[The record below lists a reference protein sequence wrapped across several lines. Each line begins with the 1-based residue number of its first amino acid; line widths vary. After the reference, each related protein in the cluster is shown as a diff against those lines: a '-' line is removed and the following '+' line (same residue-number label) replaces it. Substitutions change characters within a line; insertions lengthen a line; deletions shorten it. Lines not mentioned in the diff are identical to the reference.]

1 MKMTGKIYKLLL
13 QSLMMLLTLNS
24 VAQNKTVKVSGTVSD
39 SFGPVAG
46 ATVYEKGNTS
56 NGVIAGTDGRY
67 SISVKADAIL
77 VFTCLGYADVEEAV
91 SGRSTVDVT
100 MKESFETLSAA
111 EVVSIGYG
119 SVARR
124 DLTGSVAKVNM
135 DDIVKSTNLNFDQAL
150 QGRVAGMVVTTS
162 DGQVGAEANIIIR
175 GNNSLTQSSAPLY
188 VIDGFPTESS
198 FAAALNPADIESV
211 DVLKDA
217 SASAI
222 YGARGAN
229 GVIVITTKRGNLG
242 KPKVSFNASWTG
254 STLAKKTEL
263 LDGYEF
269 VRLHSEWAQ
278 SRNGT
283 TGNIYFSDYD
293 ANGVLSYNRYTL
305 EDYKDKPYVD
315 WQDYVYRN
323 ALSQNYNVSVAG
335 GSKASGT
342 MYNVSL
348 SSQDQNGILINSNY
362 KRYTGKFALSQE
374 FGDRL
379 TLDVNASYSYNETNG
394 ITPTSSASASV
405 ITTYFMYM
413 VWGFRPTRPLRYGLV
428 DDTFRNE
435 LVDNEVVATEG
446 FRFNPAASVQNEYS
460 KKRQDLLTANAAFTW
475 KMAEGLKLRVSAGY
489 TLNQRRNEDFNGSNT
504 RTGHPGSPVGYGP
517 NATIAWTR
525 DAAWINENIL
535 TWNHVFGRDH
545 NFDAMA
551 GLTFQ
556 GDRADY
562 HGTRS
567 THIENESLGLE
578 SIYTGVMQNFTPWRR
593 DWTMASALARVN
605 YNYKHKYYFTASVRA
620 DGSSR
625 FPKSNRWGVF
635 PSGSIAWTFTN
646 EPFMASLAQV
656 LNNGKARLS
665 WGRTGNNRTNTPYDF
680 YAQMATL
687 PGSSESLDY
696 VRDGK
701 IVAGYFPSNMAN
713 PYLKWETTEQTDLG
727 FDLGFLQDRVKL
739 TVDLYQKTTYDLL
752 LQADLPAS
760 SGFTQAMVN
769 VGSMRNRGLEIL
781 LSAVPVR
788 TKGFQWTATVNFGMN
803 RNTVTGLS
811 TGQNTL
817 PCPNL
822 YWYGPFN
829 NQTAYITRT
838 GLPTGLMYGFIY
850 EGTYKQDDF
859 MNNNVIKDG
868 IPYMSAYPN
877 TYFKPGDPRYRD
889 INGDGVIDDND
900 RTVIGIGQPLHTGG
914 IENKFEYKCF
924 DLSVFMNWSYGNN
937 ILNANKLVFESYPGN
952 QLNQFHTMVN
962 AWSRDRNPYSDI
974 PRPGAMGIDYYSSR
988 VIEDGSFLRI
998 KTVTLGY
1005 TLSPKALKKLGISS
1019 ARVYV
1024 TADNLY
1030 TFTSYSGPD
1039 PEVSTRNSVLTPG
1052 FDWSAYPRAKSLT
1065 GGISVTF

>member
-1 MKMTGKIYKLLL
+1 MRNFLKIFVFGLLVL
-13 QSLMMLLTLNS
+13 SAHSLS
-24 VAQNKTVKVSGTVSD
+24 AQNRQVKVSGRVSD
-39 SFGPVAG
+39 AMGPVPG
-46 ATVYEKGNTS
+46 ATVSEKGSNT
-56 NGVIAGTDGRY
+56 NGVITDAEGRY
-67 SISVKADAIL
+67 SITVHQGATLLFS
-77 VFTCLGYADVEEAV
+77 CLGYADVERKAEGKSV
-91 SGRSTVDVT
+91 IDVT
-100 MKESFETLSAA
+100 LVESFETLSAA
-111 EVVSIGYG
+111 EVVSVGYG

-124 DLTGSVAKVNM
+124 DLTGSVAKVDM
-135 DDIVKSTNLNFDQAL
+135 DDIIKNTNMNFDQAL

-162 DGQVGAEANIIIR
+162 DGQVGAEANVIIR

-217 SASAI
+217 SAAAI

-229 GVIVITTKRGNLG
+229 GVIVITTKRGSMG

-254 STLAKKTEL
+254 SAIANKVDL

-269 VRLHSEWAQ
+269 VRLHTEWSQ

-283 TGNIYFSDYD
+283 SGNIYFADYD
-293 ANGVLSYNRYTL
+293 DNGLMSYNRYTL
-305 EDYKDKPYVD
+305 DDYKDTPYVD

-335 GSKASGT
+335 GSKDSGT
-342 MYNVSL
+342 MYNISF
-348 SSQDQNGILINSNY
+348 STQDQNGILINSNY
-362 KRYTGKFALSQE
+362 NRYTGKVAFTQD
-374 FGDRL
+374 FGDKL
-379 TLDVNASYSYNETNG
+379 TLELNASYSYNETNG

-405 ITTYFMYM
+405 ISTYFMYM
-413 VWGFRPTRPLRYGLV
+413 VWGFRPTRPIRFGPV

-435 LVDNEVVATEG
+435 LVDDEVVATEG
-446 FRFNPAASVQNEYS
+446 FRFNPSASVQNEYS
-460 KKRQDLLTANAAFTW
+460 KRRQDLVTANGAFSW
-475 KMAEGLKLRVSAGY
+475 KIAEGLKFRVSAGY
-489 TLNQRRNEDFNGSNT
+489 TLNQRRNEEFNSSKT
-504 RTGHPGSPVGYGP
+504 RTGHPASPVGYGP
-517 NATIAWTR
+517 NASISWLR
-525 DAAWINENIL
+525 DASWVNENIL
-535 TWNHVFGRDH
+535 SYNHIFGLDH
-545 NFDAMA
+545 NFDALA
-551 GLTFQ
+551 GITFQ
-556 GDRADY
+556 GSKADT

-567 THIENESLGLE
+567 THIENEDLGLE
-578 SIYTGVMQNFTPWRR
+578 SIYTGTLQAFTPWRR

-605 YNYKHKYYFTASVRA
+605 YNYKHKYYITASIRA

-625 FPKSNRWGVF
+625 FPEANRWGLF
-635 PSGSIAWTFTN
+635 PSGSLAWTFSN
-646 EPFMASLAQV
+646 EEFLSALKGWLDS
-656 LNNGKARLS
+656 GKIRFS
-665 WGRTGNNRTNTPYDF
+665 WGRTGNNRTSTPYDY

-701 IVAGYFPSNMAN
+701 IVSGYFPSNMQN
-713 PYLKWETTEQTDLG
+713 PFLKWETTAQSDLG
-727 FDLGFLQDRVKL
+727 LDLAFLWDRIKL
-739 TVDLYQKTTYDLL
+739 TVDLYQKSTYDLL

-781 LSAVPVR
+781 FSTVPVR
-788 TKGFQWTATVNFGMN
+788 SRSFQWTATVNFGMN

-817 PCPNL
+817 PCPAL
-822 YWYGPFN
+822 YWYGAFN
-829 NQTAYITRT
+829 NQTPYISRV

-850 EGTYKQDDF
+850 EGTYKEDDF

-889 INGDGVIDDND
+889 VNGDGIIDDND

-914 IENKFEYKCF
+914 FENKFEF
-924 DLSVFMNWSYGNN
+924 HNIDLSVFMNWSYGNN
-937 ILNANKLVFESYPGN
+937 ILNANRLVFESYPGN
-952 QLNQFHTMVN
+952 QLNQFKTMVN
-962 AWSRDRNPYSDI
+962 AWSKDRNPDSDI

-1005 TLSPKALKKLGISS
+1005 TLPPALAKRLRMDS
-1019 ARVYV
+1019 ARVYATV
-1024 TADNLY
+1024 DNLF
-1030 TFTSYSGPD
+1030 TFTNYSGPD

-1052 FDWSAYPRAKSLT
+1052 FDWSAYPRARSIT
-1065 GGISVTF
+1065 AGVSVSF

>member
-1 MKMTGKIYKLLL
+1 MTGKICKLLL
-13 QSLMMLLTLNS
+13 QSLMMLLALNS
-24 VAQNKTVKVSGTVSD
+24 FAQNKTVKVSGIVSD

-56 NGVIAGTDGRY
+56 NGVIAGTDGSY

-91 SGRSTVDVT
+91 SGRSAVDVA

-254 STLAKKTEL
+254 STLARETEL

-535 TWNHVFGRDH
+535 
-545 NFDAMA
+545 
-551 GLTFQ
+551 
-556 GDRADY
+556 
-562 HGTRS
+562 
-567 THIENESLGLE
+567 
-578 SIYTGVMQNFTPWRR
+578 
-593 DWTMASALARVN
+593 
-605 YNYKHKYYFTASVRA
+605 
-620 DGSSR
+620 
-625 FPKSNRWGVF
+625 
-635 PSGSIAWTFTN
+635 
-646 EPFMASLAQV
+646 
-656 LNNGKARLS
+656 
-665 WGRTGNNRTNTPYDF
+665 
-680 YAQMATL
+680 
-687 PGSSESLDY
+687 
-696 VRDGK
+696 
-701 IVAGYFPSNMAN
+701 
-713 PYLKWETTEQTDLG
+713 
-727 FDLGFLQDRVKL
+727 
-739 TVDLYQKTTYDLL
+739 
-752 LQADLPAS
+752 
-760 SGFTQAMVN
+760 
-769 VGSMRNRGLEIL
+769 
-781 LSAVPVR
+781 
-788 TKGFQWTATVNFGMN
+788 
-803 RNTVTGLS
+803 
-811 TGQNTL
+811 
-817 PCPNL
+817 
-822 YWYGPFN
+822 
-829 NQTAYITRT
+829 
-838 GLPTGLMYGFIY
+838 
-850 EGTYKQDDF
+850 
-859 MNNNVIKDG
+859 
-868 IPYMSAYPN
+868 
-877 TYFKPGDPRYRD
+877 
-889 INGDGVIDDND
+889 
-900 RTVIGIGQPLHTGG
+900 
-914 IENKFEYKCF
+914 
-924 DLSVFMNWSYGNN
+924 
-937 ILNANKLVFESYPGN
+937 
-952 QLNQFHTMVN
+952 
-962 AWSRDRNPYSDI
+962 
-974 PRPGAMGIDYYSSR
+974 
-988 VIEDGSFLRI
+988 
-998 KTVTLGY
+998 
-1005 TLSPKALKKLGISS
+1005 
-1019 ARVYV
+1019 
-1024 TADNLY
+1024 
-1030 TFTSYSGPD
+1030 
-1039 PEVSTRNSVLTPG
+1039 
-1052 FDWSAYPRAKSLT
+1052 
-1065 GGISVTF
+1065 